1 MKIND
6 LFDSR
11 SLSLSLAY
19 SELTQITKT
28 EQECNQNFK
37 GAKVQ
42 SEKKDAIYSLQ
53 HISFYFCFTY
63 LMFYKRL
70 FFTFN
75 NS

>member
-19 SELTQITKT
+19 SELTQTTKK

-42 SEKKDAIYSLQ
+42 SEKK
-53 HISFYFCFTY
+53 
-63 LMFYKRL
+63 RRNL
-70 FFTFN
+70 FFTTY
-75 NS
+75 